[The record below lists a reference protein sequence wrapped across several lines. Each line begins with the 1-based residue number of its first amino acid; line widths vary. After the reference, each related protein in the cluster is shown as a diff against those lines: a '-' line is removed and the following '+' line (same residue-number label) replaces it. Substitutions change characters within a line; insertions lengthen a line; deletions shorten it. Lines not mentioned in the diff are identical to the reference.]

1 MRRTRLVSFTLML
14 LLCMIAMSAVGAQ
27 VVNNRRLRI
36 DRAIYGMSGKGS
48 DVTNRVRSMVRNDSL
63 DFKVN
68 NTNLA
73 VIRTRGRRRRSSS
86 PIPTWGA
93 SRSERSTRATGVAS
107 PSPPV
112 GRRTMRPRSLP
123 RVFTFCETESR

>member
-1 MRRTRLVSFTLML
+1 MPILTGTRRPVRRSQLVTFTLML
-14 LLCMIAMSAVGAQ
+14 LLCTISISQVGAQ

-68 NTNLA
+68 NTNLGGDPNQGTKKTLKLSYTYTGRQQ
-73 VIRTRGRRRRSSS
+73 VRTFNEGDRCR
-86 PIPTWGA
+86 IPY
-93 SRSERSTRATGVAS
+93 S
-107 PSPPV
+107 
-112 GRRTMRPRSLP
+112 
-123 RVFTFCETESR
+123 